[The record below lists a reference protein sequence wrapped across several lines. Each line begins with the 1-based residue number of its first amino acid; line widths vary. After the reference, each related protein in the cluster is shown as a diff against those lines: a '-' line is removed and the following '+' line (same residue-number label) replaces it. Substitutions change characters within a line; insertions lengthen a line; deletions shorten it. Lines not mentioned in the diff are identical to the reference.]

1 MLDERDLS
9 DRERAFWTVVRS
21 SNEDD
26 DSKRKSAALE
36 ATTILSADEF
46 YLATLVIS
54 LFQFYNSFVDLNG
67 VDELSAAGYE
77 ASGIRLSTV
86 GYAPV
91 APTSAKP

>member
-1 MLDERDLS
+1 VNRVLDERDLS
-9 DRERAFWTVVRS
+9 PRERAFWTVVRS
-21 SNEDD
+21 SNLDD
-26 DSKRKSAALE
+26 DAGRQAAALE
-36 ATTILSADEF
+36 ATAVLSPDEF

-67 VDELSAAGYE
+67 VAELSAAGYE

-91 APTSAKP
+91 QRT